1 MRIADLLRVESG
13 GVEIVHKSF
22 EYFVKIRYTIEKYND
37 KESLLNCIFL
47 TVLKLDNEA
56 GILSRQVVFFFL
68 KIFFEVIIC

>member
-22 EYFVKIRYTIEKYND
+22 EYFVKIDTIVKYND

-56 GILSRQVVFFFL
+56 GILSRQVVFF
-68 KIFFEVIIC
+68 KDFF

>member
-22 EYFVKIRYTIEKYND
+22 EYFVKIDTIVKYNE

-56 GILSRQVVFFFL
+56 GILSRQVVFFSLRFFL
-68 KIFFEVIIC
+68 R

>member
-13 GVEIVHKSF
+13 GVEVVHKSF
-22 EYFVKIRYTIEKYND
+22 EYFVKIDTIMKYND

-56 GILSRQVVFFFL
+56 GILSRQVVFF
-68 KIFFEVIIC
+68 KDFF

>member
-22 EYFVKIRYTIEKYND
+22 EYFVKIDTIVKYND

-56 GILSRQVVFFFL
+56 GILSRQVVFFSLRFFL
-68 KIFFEVIIC
+68 R

>member
-22 EYFVKIRYTIEKYND
+22 EYFVKIDTIVKYND

-56 GILSRQVVFFFL
+56 GILSRQVVFFFF

>member
-22 EYFVKIRYTIEKYND
+22 EYFVKIDTIVKYNGE
-37 KESLLNCIFL
+37 ESLLNCIFL

-68 KIFFEVIIC
+68 

>member
-22 EYFVKIRYTIEKYND
+22 EYFVKIDTIVKYND

-47 TVLKLDNEA
+47 TVLKSDNEA
-56 GILSRQVVFFFL
+56 GILSRQVVFFFF

>member
-22 EYFVKIRYTIEKYND
+22 EYFVKIDTMIKYND

-56 GILSRQVVFFFL
+56 VRFSRQVDFFFFL
-68 KIFFEVIIC
+68 DFFLR